1 LSAILFNRT
10 FLARLAESENRH
22 VVNARFETVCVA
34 QMRAQRSY
42 SRIIQVLNM
51 PTGQANQVMVGWCGQ
66 QFVNGPGLAQ
76 IDLGDERQVFEPLK
90 HTVNGGFRHRNALGF
105 KILLDALGR
114 LMPSEFTQVW
124 GSFKTSARNFPLT
137 QPIGSHDASHSEL
150 AHRRPRDARIWANQ
164 RHQMGWGFV
173 DRCPDAVVLD

>member
-1 LSAILFNRT
+1 VSAILFNRT
-10 FLARLAESENRH
+10 FLTRLAESENRH
-22 VVNARFETVCVA
+22 VVNARLETVCVA
-34 QMRAQRSY
+34 QMRAQRRH

-76 IDLGDERQVFEPLK
+76 IGLGDECQVFEPLK

-114 LMPSEFTQVW
+114 LMPSEFTQGLDYRQTGHCNPFAQLPELFHYVLF
-124 GSFKTSARNFPLT
+124 GVHDINFLRVSDLASYGHHASAR
-137 QPIGSHDASHSEL
+137 
-150 AHRRPRDARIWANQ
+150 
-164 RHQMGWGFV
+164 
-173 DRCPDAVVLD
+173 